1 MFTWNINHLARR
13 QEVKPE
19 WMPCFIGI
27 QAKICLSCIDLSTA
41 ILWHIP
47 IFRPLIVK
55 GRKGENTME
64 WESPYEWKSSNSALA
79 TEIGTTGHWRKI
91 CICSCTNT
99 VHKWTLHESFGK
111 TPRENVR
118 QLTPIKGKISISIEW
133 RSISRYVN
141 SCIFAISYLSVL
153 CNSRFELNS

>member
-1 MFTWNINHLARR
+1 MLNYKITNFIRKNHKIVMNIVMKRVWNRN
-13 QEVKPE
+13 
-19 WMPCFIGI
+19 FIF
-27 QAKICLSCIDLSTA
+27 ICTST
-41 ILWHIP
+41 
-47 IFRPLIVK
+47 
-55 GRKGENTME
+55 
-64 WESPYEWKSSNSALA
+64 YEWKSSNSALA

-133 RSISRYVN
+133 RSISRYVK

-153 CNSRFELNS
+153 CNSRLELNS